1 VYHVSLRAGVIDSFD
16 AESLRAGSDAA
27 PTHSHF
33 RNALSGIRTRSVLL
47 WNAFALCG
55 KLTLAL
61 SFVLTPRPPED
72 SLLPFFGLGGPR
84 PEVFPI
90 IIPQSAK
97 DWNAEFSLRSR
108 GVRNNVRKAVTPA
121 HKSARNSTSR
131 RAAFYALIVLA
142 LAVVTFVCAPATRAT
157 DNARAATTT
166 NPPAAPKK
174 VIIDT
179 DPGTD
184 DALAILLALNSP
196 ELDVRAL
203 TVVPGNVT
211 AQQGLENA
219 LKLASLTN
227 RCDIPVA
234 GGAQHPLFQKLI
246 TAELWHGANGLA
258 NVELPASKCKADPR
272 FGPDLIIQMIHESPH
287 EITLVPVGPLTNIA
301 LALLKD
307 PSIVPLV
314 KEVVIMGGSI
324 SGGNVNA
331 AAEANIYNDPEAAQ
345 IVFHAGWRLTM
356 VGLDVGDKTLYD
368 QAHLDQLSKTHGPEN
383 DFAVKVLTF
392 LLVQEAKYGAGGGS
406 PMYDPLAV
414 GTAVDPSIVS
424 TQAMH
429 VDVESRGEFT
439 RGETVANRR
448 NAVERNVLHG
458 DRYIIEGIDHVEPNV
473 QVCTGVNADKFL
485 QLLNSRLAGK

>member
-1 VYHVSLRAGVIDSFD
+1 ML
-16 AESLRAGSDAA
+16 AA
-27 PTHSHF
+27 WI
-33 RNALSGIRTRSVLL
+33 ALVTI
-47 WNAFALCG
+47 AL
-55 KLTLAL
+55 
-61 SFVLTPRPPED
+61 V
-72 SLLPFFGLGGPR
+72 
-84 PEVFPI
+84 
-90 IIPQSAK
+90 
-97 DWNAEFSLRSR
+97 
-108 GVRNNVRKAVTPA
+108 
-121 HKSARNSTSR
+121 
-131 RAAFYALIVLA
+131 
-142 LAVVTFVCAPATRAT
+142 PATRADDT
-157 DNARAATTT
+157 VRSAPSTAA
-166 NPPAAPKK
+166 PAAKK

-211 AQQGLENA
+211 ARQGLENA
-219 LKLASLTN
+219 LKLASLAN
-227 RCDIPVA
+227 RCDIAVA

-258 NVELPASKCKADPR
+258 NVDLPPSKCKADPR
-272 FGPDLIIQMIHESPH
+272 FGPDLIIQMIHEAPH

-331 AAEANIYNDPEAAQ
+331 SAEANIYNDPEAAQ

-383 DFAVKVLTF
+383 DFAVQVLTF
-392 LLVQEAKYGAGGGS
+392 LIAQEAKYAAGGGS

-414 GTAVDPSIVS
+414 GTAIDPSIVV
-424 TQAMH
+424 TQPMH

-439 RGETVANRR
+439 RGETVANRH

-458 DRYIIEGIDHVEPNV
+458 DRYIIEGVDHVEPNV
-473 QVCTGVNADKFL
+473 EVCTGVNAEKFL